1 MQKGSSFG
9 VWSQYQA
16 PAQPSEDTLPLGSQN
31 RQQDADRI
39 LVFLIHNSQSWLV
52 DSSPGMSKL
61 LFKIVALYT
70 ALLVLAPDYIYISF
84 VKPWLQIQESDL
96 LPITVNPVIRQLQVA
111 FAHLRHLGDR
121 VLHRHTSAPRCQR
134 VGPNVSSVGFSLW
147 PKHFWSLWFLDT
159 RTQMEEN
166 TRELSAVHKP
176 VIACTWRLPYVLPA
190 FFCPFESMCMPQKS
204 WLCSRETIETKA
216 LPRPGRIR
224 QNLFRSVE
232 RHARLTTLF

>member
-39 LVFLIHNSQSWLV
+39 LVFLIV

-84 VKPWLQIQESDL
+84 VKP
-96 LPITVNPVIRQLQVA
+96 
-111 FAHLRHLGDR
+111 
-121 VLHRHTSAPRCQR
+121 
-134 VGPNVSSVGFSLW
+134 
-147 PKHFWSLWFLDT
+147 
-159 RTQMEEN
+159 
-166 TRELSAVHKP
+166 
-176 VIACTWRLPYVLPA
+176 
-190 FFCPFESMCMPQKS
+190 
-204 WLCSRETIETKA
+204 
-216 LPRPGRIR
+216 
-224 QNLFRSVE
+224 
-232 RHARLTTLF
+232 